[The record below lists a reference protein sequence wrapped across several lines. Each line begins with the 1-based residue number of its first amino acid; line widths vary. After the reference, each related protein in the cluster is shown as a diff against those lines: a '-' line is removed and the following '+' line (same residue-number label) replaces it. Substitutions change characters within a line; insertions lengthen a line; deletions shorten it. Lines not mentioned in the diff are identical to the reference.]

1 MTEPR
6 PPANRR
12 ATLRQTLAET
22 LRAGEYSAHEL
33 SRLVGIPE
41 KTVADHLSHLAQS
54 LPRHV
59 ERLMVTCPECL
70 HCGYLFADRAR
81 LSRPSRCPKC
91 RSTHLTP
98 PLFRIR

>member
-6 PPANRR
+6 PPANRC
-12 ATLRQTLAET
+12 ATLRQALAET

-41 KTVADHLSHLAQS
+41 KTVTDHLDHLAQS
-54 LPRHV
+54 LPRHG
-59 ERLMVTCPECL
+59 ERLRVTPPQCL
-70 HCGYLFADRAR
+70 HCGYLFADRTK
-81 LSRPSRCPKC
+81 LSRPSRCPQC

-98 PLFRIR
+98 PVFAVR